1 MVGFGQ
7 PDFHRE
13 VGLGRRDMVQQFS
26 VLGNPTSIGKSVWAE
41 ATWKTHGRV
50 GRHFD
55 DTWQHMATH
64 GSMSV
69 WANQT
74 SNGKSVWPTKTSMR
88 GRLLLHLAQA
98 IFYSSNALHE
108 PSKDVIRMRHVNNF
122 DEEPLLNDI
131 LQLTGFSK
139 LSSLRSFNIDPYL
152 ITALVERWRP
162 ETHTFHLP
170 HGECTITLEDVSLQI
185 GVNVNGLPLAG
196 PTYFDWN
203 EICEELLGKVP
214 SDEQDMRGCE
224 LKLTWLFDNF
234 ETLPPRPTQLQ
245 KEQFCRARIL
255 YMIGGEL
262 LPDKSNNRVHL
273 MYLPLLRDLTRVHR
287 YSWGSACLANLYRE
301 MCRATKPNAKAM
313 GGCLTLLQSWAWYR
327 LPFLAP
333 IVNRLPTYPFAS
345 RWGQRNLS
353 YRGIPRGDLIAYR
366 SRLDR
371 MDVNDFQWLPY
382 ENYVDNLPREVLED
396 KNIWSACTALICFS
410 IVEWHQTDRVRLQFK
425 LLQDLPQPPQNLD
438 ALHRVD
444 KREAQLR
451 DPRQINYQQNQ
462 PPTYQQPTYQQPIY
476 QQSQPPIYNRNQQQP
491 YYTNLAPIPPTSMF
505 QPTMN
510 PPIMSQNLWYQP
522 TMSAS
527 FNIQPGRMSFHE
539 PSQHHRSD
547 DMMPSRHSFSTDHND
562 FMNNLLGTPDSANQ
576 LFSDIGY
583 NLNQDS
589 AGPSSFM
596 VDTNIFPTG
605 QTDTVP
611 DQTPTEV
618 RRTRRNRQPRRCGTG
633 GHLGNH

>member
-1 MVGFGQ
+1 
-7 PDFHRE
+7 
-13 VGLGRRDMVQQFS
+13 
-26 VLGNPTSIGKSVWAE
+26 
-41 ATWKTHGRV
+41 
-50 GRHFD
+50 
-55 DTWQHMATH
+55 
-64 GSMSV
+64 
-69 WANQT
+69 
-74 SNGKSVWPTKTSMR
+74 
-88 GRLLLHLAQA
+88 
-98 IFYSSNALHE
+98 
-108 PSKDVIRMRHVNNF
+108 MRHVNNF

-139 LSSLRSFNIDPYL
+139 LSSLRSFNIDPSL

-273 MYLPLLRDLTRVHR
+273 MYLPLLRDVTRVHR

-345 RWGQRNLS
+345 R
-353 YRGIPRGDLIAYR
+353 
-366 SRLDR
+366 
-371 MDVNDFQWLPY
+371 
-382 ENYVDNLPREVLED
+382 
-396 KNIWSACTALICFS
+396 
-410 IVEWHQTDRVRLQFK
+410 
-425 LLQDLPQPPQNLD
+425 
-438 ALHRVD
+438 
-444 KREAQLR
+444 
-451 DPRQINYQQNQ
+451 
-462 PPTYQQPTYQQPIY
+462 
-476 QQSQPPIYNRNQQQP
+476 
-491 YYTNLAPIPPTSMF
+491 
-505 QPTMN
+505 
-510 PPIMSQNLWYQP
+510 
-522 TMSAS
+522 
-527 FNIQPGRMSFHE
+527 
-539 PSQHHRSD
+539 
-547 DMMPSRHSFSTDHND
+547 
-562 FMNNLLGTPDSANQ
+562 
-576 LFSDIGY
+576 
-583 NLNQDS
+583 
-589 AGPSSFM
+589 
-596 VDTNIFPTG
+596 
-605 QTDTVP
+605 
-611 DQTPTEV
+611 
-618 RRTRRNRQPRRCGTG
+618 
-633 GHLGNH
+633 

>member
-1 MVGFGQ
+1 MAESLLRLQ
-7 PDFHRE
+7 DQHRS
-13 VGLGRRDMVQQFS
+13 S
-26 VLGNPTSIGKSVWAE
+26 VINYL
-41 ATWKTHGRV
+41 
-50 GRHFD
+50 
-55 DTWQHMATH
+55 
-64 GSMSV
+64 
-69 WANQT
+69 
-74 SNGKSVWPTKTSMR
+74 
-88 GRLLLHLAQA
+88 
-98 IFYSSNALHE
+98 E
-108 PSKDVIRMRHVNNF
+108 PSKDVIRMRHVNMF

-139 LSSLRSFNIDPYL
+139 LYSLRSLNIDSCL
-152 ITALVERWRP
+152 ITALVERWRS

-170 HGECTITLEDVSLQI
+170 HGECTITLKDVSLQI

-214 SDEQDMRGCE
+214 RDEQDMRGGE

-234 ETLPPRPTQLQ
+234 ETLPLALHNC
-245 KEQFCRARIL
+245 K
-255 YMIGGEL
+255 
-262 LPDKSNNRVHL
+262 KSNFGTFNVLTFTKR
-273 MYLPLLRDLTRVHR
+273 LTRVHR

-313 GGCLTLLQSWAWYR
+313 GGCLTLIQSWAWYR

-333 IVNRLPTYPFAS
+333 VVDCLPTYPFAS
-345 RWGQRNLS
+345 RWSQRNLS
-353 YRGIPRGDLIAYR
+353 YRGIPHGDLTAYR

-371 MDVNDFQWLPY
+371 MDVNDAIILLFKYCLIKLTQRFQWLPY
-382 ENYVDNLPREVLED
+382 ENYVDILPREVLED

-410 IVEWHQTDRVRLQFK
+410 ITDRVRLQFK

-444 KREAQLR
+444 KRGNLDTNWATRHAEWIDYWSHRR
-451 DPRQINYQQNQ
+451 DQVQQGPQIQYPIHTQQYIISTIKRPRQINYQQNQ

-476 QQSQPPIYNRNQQQP
+476 QQNQPPIYNRNQQQS
-491 YYTNLAPIPPTSMF
+491 YYTNLPPIPQTSIF

-510 PPIMSQNLWYQP
+510 PPTMSQNPLYQP

-527 FNIQPGRMSFHE
+527 FNIQPGRMSFNE
-539 PSQHHRSD
+539 PPQHHRSD

-583 NLNQDS
+583 NFNQDG

-611 DQTPTEV
+611 DLTPAEL
-618 RRTRRNRQPRRCGTG
+618 RRTRRNRQPRRCGMG

>member
-1 MVGFGQ
+1 MILQ
-7 PDFHRE
+7 
-13 VGLGRRDMVQQFS
+13 
-26 VLGNPTSIGKSVWAE
+26 
-41 ATWKTHGRV
+41 
-50 GRHFD
+50 
-55 DTWQHMATH
+55 
-64 GSMSV
+64 
-69 WANQT
+69 
-74 SNGKSVWPTKTSMR
+74 
-88 GRLLLHLAQA
+88 
-98 IFYSSNALHE
+98 E

-139 LSSLRSFNIDPYL
+139 LSSLRSFNIDPCL

-353 YRGIPRGDLIAYR
+353 YRGIPRGDLTAYR

-425 LLQDLPQPPQNLD
+425 LLQDLP
-438 ALHRVD
+438 
-444 KREAQLR
+444 
-451 DPRQINYQQNQ
+451 
-462 PPTYQQPTYQQPIY
+462 
-476 QQSQPPIYNRNQQQP
+476 
-491 YYTNLAPIPPTSMF
+491 
-505 QPTMN
+505 
-510 PPIMSQNLWYQP
+510 
-522 TMSAS
+522 
-527 FNIQPGRMSFHE
+527 
-539 PSQHHRSD
+539 
-547 DMMPSRHSFSTDHND
+547 
-562 FMNNLLGTPDSANQ
+562 
-576 LFSDIGY
+576 
-583 NLNQDS
+583 
-589 AGPSSFM
+589 
-596 VDTNIFPTG
+596 
-605 QTDTVP
+605 
-611 DQTPTEV
+611 
-618 RRTRRNRQPRRCGTG
+618 
-633 GHLGNH
+633 

>member
-1 MVGFGQ
+1 MAAGPQEVGLGQ
-7 PDFHRE
+7 PNFQRE
-13 VGLGRRDMVQQFS
+13 VGLAHRNFM
-26 VLGNPTSIGKSVWAE
+26 
-41 ATWKTHGRV
+41 
-50 GRHFD
+50 
-55 DTWQHMATH
+55 TH
-64 GSMSV
+64 GSRRQYRDT
-69 WANQT
+69 WHTQG
-74 SNGKSVWPTKTSMR
+74 SNV
-88 GRLLLHLAQA
+88 
-98 IFYSSNALHE
+98 LHE
-108 PSKDVIRMRHVNNF
+108 PFKDVIRMRHVNMF

-139 LSSLRSFNIDPYL
+139 LSSLRSFNIDPCL

-170 HGECTITLEDVSLQI
+170 H
-185 GVNVNGLPLAG
+185 VNVNGLPLAG

-245 KEQFCRARIL
+245 KEQFCRAQIL

-313 GGCLTLLQSWAWYR
+313 GECLTLLQ
-327 LPFLAP
+327 
-333 IVNRLPTYPFAS
+333 
-345 RWGQRNLS
+345 WGQRNLS
-353 YRGIPRGDLIAYR
+353 YRGIPRGDLTAYR

-410 IVEWHQTDRVRLQFK
+410 ITDRVRLQFK

-444 KREAQLR
+444 KRGNLDTNWATRHAEWIDYWCNRRDQVQQGPQIQYPIHTQQYIMWYRRNSRLFLSSEAQLR

-462 PPTYQQPTYQQPIY
+462 PPTYQQPTYQQPTYQQPIY

-491 YYTNLAPIPPTSMF
+491 YYTNLPPIPQTSMF

-510 PPIMSQNLWYQP
+510 PP
-522 TMSAS
+522 T
-527 FNIQPGRMSFHE
+527 
-539 PSQHHRSD
+539 
-547 DMMPSRHSFSTDHND
+547 
-562 FMNNLLGTPDSANQ
+562 
-576 LFSDIGY
+576 
-583 NLNQDS
+583 
-589 AGPSSFM
+589 
-596 VDTNIFPTG
+596 
-605 QTDTVP
+605 
-611 DQTPTEV
+611 
-618 RRTRRNRQPRRCGTG
+618 
-633 GHLGNH
+633 

>member
-1 MVGFGQ
+1 MTN
-7 PDFHRE
+7 
-13 VGLGRRDMVQQFS
+13 GR
-26 VLGNPTSIGKSVWAE
+26 KSR
-41 ATWKTHGRV
+41 K
-50 GRHFD
+50 
-55 DTWQHMATH
+55 
-64 GSMSV
+64 SV

-74 SNGKSVWPTKTSMR
+74 SNGKSVWPTKTSGHM
-88 GRLLLHLAQA
+88 AK
-98 IFYSSNALHE
+98 NAENAGQE

-139 LSSLRSFNIDPYL
+139 LSSLRSFNIDPCL

-353 YRGIPRGDLIAYR
+353 YRGIPRGDLTAYR

-444 KREAQLR
+444 KRGNLDTNWATRHAEWIDYWSNRRDQVQQGPEIQYPIHTQQYIMWYRRNTRLFLSSEAQLR

-462 PPTYQQPTYQQPIY
+462 PPTYQQPTYQQPTYQQPIY

-491 YYTNLAPIPPTSMF
+491 YYTNLPPIPPTSMF
-505 QPTMN
+505 QATMN

-583 NLNQDS
+583 NLNQDG